1 MILTDTRLPRTPETT
16 ILRAVPRLL
25 STALV
30 FALLTGTAAA
40 FALTEGLKLEKTPVL
55 GTQVAKVFS
64 PTCGCRTSSARI
76 FFRLRKAESL
86 RVTIE
91 HDGDEVRTL
100 TSRTYRRGPIQL
112 FWDGRDDAGR
122 VQPDGRY
129 IPVVHLGRSH
139 RTIRLPNPIRL
150 DTRLPLVTSAAV
162 RPGVFSPD
170 GDGRADRIVVRYRF
184 DEPAHPALF
193 VNGKQRVIGRFQRPV
208 GQLDWF
214 GKVRGRS
221 LRPGTYE
228 IAIAA
233 RDVAGNLGRPRV
245 VGIVQV
251 RYLALGRD
259 TVRVVAGAR
268 FSLRVSADA
277 RTVRWRLAGRTG
289 TAPRGT
295 MKLRAPRAPGRY
307 ILFVFANGHGAR
319 ATVVV
324 RPRP

>member
-1 MILTDTRLPRTPETT
+1 M
-16 ILRAVPRLL
+16 ARLL

-30 FALLTGTAAA
+30 LALLTGTAAA

-64 PTCGCRTSSARI
+64 PTCRCRTDRARV

-91 HDGDEVRTL
+91 HDGEEVRTL
-100 TSRTYRRGPIQL
+100 TSRTYRRGPVEL
-112 FWDGRDDAGR
+112 FWDGRDAAGR
-122 VQPDGRY
+122 VQPDGSY

-150 DTRLPLVTSAAV
+150 DTRLPRVTSAAL
-162 RPGVFSPD
+162 RPHVFSPD
-170 GDGRADRIVVRYRF
+170 GDGRADRVVVRYRF
-184 DEPAHPALF
+184 DEPAHPVLL
-193 VNGKQRVIGRFQRPV
+193 VNGKQRVVGRFQRPV

-228 IAIAA
+228 VAIAA
-233 RDVAGNLGRPRV
+233 RDVAGNLGRPHV

-251 RYLALGRD
+251 RYVALGRHI
-259 TVRVVAGAR
+259 VRVAGGAR
-268 FSLRVSADA
+268 FALRVSTDA
-277 RTVRWRLAGRTG
+277 HTVRWRLAGRTG
-289 TAPRGT
+289 TAAPGT
-295 MKLRAPRAPGRY
+295 MRLRAPRAAGRY
-307 ILFVFANGHGAR
+307 TLFVSANGHGAR